1 MALNQKRSVNLD
13 QRWGAILS
21 VLLHVAL
28 LVLGGLFLR
37 QPPTTEIVAAG
48 EGSGEGGGMIEVGV
62 VDAGQLGLSA
72 RRAVSLPGEERDLPN
87 NELVETQ
94 RPEPSDEAEV
104 LPTEQP
110 RERRPIDPTIRR
122 VDRPTPRQTEQLVT
136 PTPQRG
142 LSPNTNVEV
151 GRSSGS
157 PVPSMTGGIGVGSG
171 AGRGEG
177 GLPGGSEYGRRIQL
191 ILSRNYNPPAV
202 STPGTEY
209 VIVEL
214 RIARDG
220 RILSLTGGRLD
231 PRSLKR
237 RSPLDLVNYAAER
250 AVIASH
256 PLPPF
261 PNGFLL
267 GSQEATA
274 EIWFRYPK

>member
-1 MALNQKRSVNLD
+1 MDQKRSVNLD

-28 LVLGGLFLR
+28 LVLGALFLR

-94 RPEPSDEAEV
+94 RPDPSEEAEV
-104 LPTEQP
+104 LPTDQP
-110 RERRPIDPTIRR
+110 RERRPVDPTVRQ

-136 PTPQRG
+136 RTPQRG

-220 RILSLTGGRLD
+220 RILSLAGGRLD

-250 AVIASH
+250 AVIASN

>member
-1 MALNQKRSVNLD
+1 MDQKRSVNPD

-28 LVLGGLFLR
+28 LVLGALFLR

-48 EGSGEGGGMIEVGV
+48 EGTGEGGGMIEVGV

-94 RPEPSDEAEV
+94 RPDPSEEAEV
-104 LPTEQP
+104 LPTDQP
-110 RERRPIDPTIRR
+110 RERRPIDPTIRQ

-136 PTPQRG
+136 RTPQRG

-250 AVIASH
+250 AVIASN

>member
-1 MALNQKRSVNLD
+1 MDQKRSVNLD

-37 QPPTTEIVAAG
+37 QPASTEIVAAG

-94 RPEPSDEAEV
+94 RPDPSDEAEV
-104 LPTEQP
+104 LPTDQP
-110 RERRPIDPTIRR
+110 RERRPTDPTVRQ

-136 PTPQRG
+136 QTPQRG

-250 AVIASH
+250 AVIASN

>member
-1 MALNQKRSVNLD
+1 MDQKRSVNSD
-13 QRWGAILS
+13 RRWGTILS
-21 VLLHVAL
+21 VLLHASIL
-28 LVLGGLFLR
+28 LLGAVFLR
-37 QPPTTEIVAAG
+37 HPPSTEIVAAG
-48 EGSGEGGGMIEVGV
+48 EGSGAGGGMIEVGV
-62 VDAGQLGLSA
+62 IDAGQLGLSA
-72 RRAVSLPGEERDLPN
+72 RRAVSLPGEEQDLPN

-94 RPEPSDEAEV
+94 RPAPPDEAEV
-104 LPTEQP
+104 LPSEQ
-110 RERRPIDPTIRR
+110 RRDRQPIDPLTRR

-157 PVPSMTGGIGVGSG
+157 PVPSLTGGIGVGSG

-177 GLPGGSEYGRRIQL
+177 GLPGGSEYGRRLQL

-237 RSPLDLVNYAAER
+237 RSALDLVNYAAER
-250 AVIASH
+250 AVIASN

>member
-1 MALNQKRSVNLD
+1 LDQKRSVNLD

-28 LVLGGLFLR
+28 LVLGALFLR

-94 RPEPSDEAEV
+94 RPDPSEEAEV
-104 LPTEQP
+104 LPTDQP

-136 PTPQRG
+136 RTPQRG

-177 GLPGGSEYGRRIQL
+177 GLPGGSEYGRRIQI

-250 AVIASH
+250 AVIASN

>member
-1 MALNQKRSVNLD
+1 MDQKRSVNLD

-21 VLLHVAL
+21 ALLHVAL
-28 LVLGGLFLR
+28 LVLGGLFLH
-37 QPPTTEIVAAG
+37 QPSSTEIVAAG

-62 VDAGQLGLSA
+62 VDAGQLGLSS

-94 RPEPSDEAEV
+94 RPDPSDEAEV
-104 LPTEQP
+104 LPTDQP
-110 RERRPIDPTIRR
+110 RDRRPTDPAVRQI
-122 VDRPTPRQTEQLVT
+122 DRPTPRQTEQLVT
-136 PTPQRG
+136 QTPQRG

-250 AVIASH
+250 AVIASN

>member
-1 MALNQKRSVNLD
+1 MALDQKRSVNLD

-21 VLLHVAL
+21 ALLHVAL

-37 QPPTTEIVAAG
+37 QPSSTEIVAAG

-94 RPEPSDEAEV
+94 RPDPSDEAEV
-104 LPTEQP
+104 LPTDQP
-110 RERRPIDPTIRR
+110 RDRRPIDPAVRQ

-136 PTPQRG
+136 QTPQRG

-171 AGRGEG
+171 SGRGEG

-250 AVIASH
+250 AVIASN

>member
-1 MALNQKRSVNLD
+1 LDQKRSVNLD

-21 VLLHVAL
+21 ALLHVAL

-37 QPPTTEIVAAG
+37 QPSSTEIVAAG

-94 RPEPSDEAEV
+94 RPDPSDEAEV
-104 LPTEQP
+104 LPTDQP
-110 RERRPIDPTIRR
+110 RDRRPTDPAVRQI
-122 VDRPTPRQTEQLVT
+122 DRPTPRQTEQLVT
-136 PTPQRG
+136 QTPQRG

-250 AVIASH
+250 AVIASN

>member
-1 MALNQKRSVNLD
+1 LDQKRSVNLD

-37 QPPTTEIVAAG
+37 QPASTEIVAAG

-94 RPEPSDEAEV
+94 RPDPSDEAEV
-104 LPTEQP
+104 LPTDQP
-110 RERRPIDPTIRR
+110 RERRPTDPTVRQ

-136 PTPQRG
+136 QTPQRG

-250 AVIASH
+250 AVIASN

>member
-1 MALNQKRSVNLD
+1 MDQKRSVNLD
-13 QRWGAILS
+13 QQWGAILS

-28 LVLGGLFLR
+28 LVLGVLFLR

-94 RPEPSDEAEV
+94 RPDPSEEAEV
-104 LPTEQP
+104 LPTDQP
-110 RERRPIDPTIRR
+110 RERRPIDPTIRQ

-136 PTPQRG
+136 RTPQRG
-142 LSPNTNVEV
+142 LSPNTNVEI

-231 PRSLKR
+231 SRSLKR

-250 AVIASH
+250 AVIASN

>member
-1 MALNQKRSVNLD
+1 MDQKRSVNLD

-21 VLLHVAL
+21 ALLHVAL

-37 QPPTTEIVAAG
+37 QPSSTEIVAAG

-62 VDAGQLGLSA
+62 VDAGQLGLSS

-94 RPEPSDEAEV
+94 RPDPSDEAEV
-104 LPTEQP
+104 LPTDQP
-110 RERRPIDPTIRR
+110 RDRRPTDPAVRQI
-122 VDRPTPRQTEQLVT
+122 DRPTPRQTEQLVT
-136 PTPQRG
+136 QTPQRG

-250 AVIASH
+250 AVIASN

>member
-1 MALNQKRSVNLD
+1 MALDQKRSVNLD

-21 VLLHVAL
+21 ALLHVAL
-28 LVLGGLFLR
+28 LVLGGLILR
-37 QPPTTEIVAAG
+37 QPPSTEIVAAG

-94 RPEPSDEAEV
+94 RPDPSDDAEV
-104 LPTEQP
+104 LPTDQP
-110 RERRPIDPTIRR
+110 RDRRPIDPAVRQ

-136 PTPQRG
+136 QTPQRG

-250 AVIASH
+250 AVIASN